1 MELQTVKDWR
11 RIVIKIGTN
20 SIMKDVAQV
29 DFKKLDRL
37 AFVCSTLVSEGY
49 EVSIVSSGSV
59 GVGASIMGIDVYPTD
74 VNEQQALSSIGQS
87 ALMGHY
93 SRFFNY
99 YNRNV
104 AQILLTKD
112 VFDFGKSYGNFKN
125 TIFNLIARGVVPI
138 MNENDAVSLEE
149 LEHVTK
155 FGENDTLAAIVA
167 ESIDADLL
175 IILSDVDGFYDS
187 NPKNNPDAK
196 RLSQVTEINDDVR
209 SMATGVGSEFAKGG
223 MATKIN
229 AAERMINN
237 DASMV
242 IADSEDP
249 VVIFQIL
256 NGYDR
261 GTLFSRVVDRKEH
274 LPNDKI

>member
-1 MELQTVKDWR
+1 M
-11 RIVIKIGTN
+11 
-20 SIMKDVAQV
+20 
-29 DFKKLDRL
+29 
-37 AFVCSTLVSEGY
+37 
-49 EVSIVSSGSV
+49 
-59 GVGASIMGIDVYPTD
+59 
-74 VNEQQALSSIGQS
+74 
-87 ALMGHY
+87 
-93 SRFFNY
+93 
-99 YNRNV
+99 
-104 AQILLTKD
+104 
-112 VFDFGKSYGNFKN
+112 
-125 TIFNLIARGVVPI
+125 IARGVVPI

>member
-1 MELQTVKDWR
+1 MKLQTIKDWR

-59 GVGASIMGIDVYPTD
+59 GVGASIMGINVYPTD
-74 VNEQQALSSIGQS
+74 INEQQALSAIGQS

-112 VFDFGKSYGNFKN
+112 VFEFEKSYGNFKN

-138 MNENDAVSLEE
+138 MNENDSVSLEE

-209 SMATGVGSEFAKGG
+209 AMATGVGSEFAKGG

-249 VVIFQIL
+249 IVIFQIL
-256 NGYDR
+256 KGYDQ
-261 GTLFSRVVDRKEH
+261 GTLFSRVVDREEH
-274 LPNDKI
+274 LPNDTN

>member
-1 MELQTVKDWR
+1 MKIKSVKDWR

-20 SIMKDVAQV
+20 SIMKEDAQV

-37 AFVCSTLVSEGY
+37 AFVCSTLASEGY

-59 GVGASIMGIDVYPTD
+59 GVGASIMGIDVYPRDIT
-74 VNEQQALSSIGQS
+74 EQQALSAIGQS

-112 VFDFGKSYGNFKN
+112 VFNFEKSYGNFKN
-125 TIFNLIARGVVPI
+125 TIFNLIARGVIPI
-138 MNENDAVSLEE
+138 MNENDSVSLEE
-149 LEHVTK
+149 LEYVTK
-155 FGENDTLAAIVA
+155 FGDNDTLAAIVA

-175 IILSDVDGFYDS
+175 ILLSDVDGFYDS
-187 NPKNNPDAK
+187 NPKINPGAK
-196 RLSQVTEINDDVR
+196 RLSQVSEINDEVR
-209 SMATGVGSEFAKGG
+209 AMGTGPGSEFAKGG

-229 AAERMINN
+229 AAERMIKN

-242 IADSEDP
+242 IVDSVDP

-261 GTLFSRVVDRKEH
+261 GTLFSHVVNRKEH
-274 LPNDKI
+274 LPNDTI

>member
-1 MELQTVKDWR
+1 MKLQTIKDWR

-59 GVGASIMGIDVYPTD
+59 GVGASIMGINVYPTD
-74 VNEQQALSSIGQS
+74 INEQQALSAIGQS

-112 VFDFGKSYGNFKN
+112 VFEFEKSYGNFKN

-138 MNENDAVSLEE
+138 MNENDSVSLEE

-209 SMATGVGSEFAKGG
+209 AMATGVGSEFAKGG

-249 VVIFQIL
+249 IVIFQIL
-256 NGYDR
+256 NGYDQ
-261 GTLFSRVVDRKEH
+261 GTLFSWVVDREEH
-274 LPNDKI
+274 LPNDTN

>member
-1 MELQTVKDWR
+1 MKLQTIKDWR

-59 GVGASIMGIDVYPTD
+59 GVGASIMGINVYPTD
-74 VNEQQALSSIGQS
+74 INEQQALSAIGQS

-112 VFDFGKSYGNFKN
+112 VFEFEKSYGNFKN

-138 MNENDAVSLEE
+138 MNENDSVSLEE

-175 IILSDVDGFYDS
+175 IILSDVDGFYNS

-209 SMATGVGSEFAKGG
+209 AMATGVGSEFAKGG

-249 VVIFQIL
+249 IVIFQIL
-256 NGYDR
+256 NGYDQ
-261 GTLFSRVVDRKEH
+261 GTLFSRVVDREEH
-274 LPNDKI
+274 LPNDTN

>member
-1 MELQTVKDWR
+1 MKLKTIKDWR

-20 SIMKDVAQV
+20 SIMKDVDQV

-37 AFVCSTLVSEGY
+37 AFVCSTLVQEGY
-49 EVSIVSSGSV
+49 EVCIVSSGAV
-59 GVGASIMGIDVYPTD
+59 GVGASLMGIHEYPKD
-74 VNEQQALSSIGQS
+74 IHDQQALAAVGQS

-112 VFDFGKSYGNFKN
+112 VFDFGKSYENVKN
-125 TIFNLIARGVVPI
+125 TIFNLLARGVIPI
-138 MNENDAVSLEE
+138 MNENDSISIEE

-155 FGENDTLAAIVA
+155 FGENDTLSAIVA
-167 ESIDADLL
+167 ENIDADLL
-175 IILSDVDGFYDS
+175 VILSDVDGLYDS
-187 NPKNNPDAK
+187 NPKVNPEAK
-196 RLSQVTEINDDVR
+196 RISQVFEINDDIR
-209 SMATGVGSEFAKGG
+209 AMATGKGSEFATGG

-237 DASMV
+237 DSSMI

-249 VVIFQIL
+249 VVIFQLL

-261 GTLFSRVVDRKEH
+261 GTLFSRVVNREENQ
-274 LPNDKI
+274 PNDAV